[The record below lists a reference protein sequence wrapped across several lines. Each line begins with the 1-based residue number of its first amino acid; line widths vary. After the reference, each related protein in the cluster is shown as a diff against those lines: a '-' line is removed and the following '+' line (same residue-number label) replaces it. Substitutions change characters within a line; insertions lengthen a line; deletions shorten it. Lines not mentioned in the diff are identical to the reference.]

1 MKTGL
6 RLPLQGET
14 RQARSSLGA
23 SQPTRSELPG
33 YRPVLLLTDLVPA
46 LGRAAKK
53 GESTVG
59 AYTLMKCVPADSS
72 CSSAPL
78 VLLLCSLATACNL
91 AAAAGTR
98 DLSQGP
104 HGQLPSALHM
114 PQRLEIGCT
123 RWTTASPTTTDQEP

>member
-53 GESTVG
+53 GGVDRGRIHFDEVR
-59 AYTLMKCVPADSS
+59 
-72 CSSAPL
+72 
-78 VLLLCSLATACNL
+78 AC
-91 AAAAGTR
+91 R
-98 DLSQGP
+98 Q
-104 HGQLPSALHM
+104 
-114 PQRLEIGCT
+114 
-123 RWTTASPTTTDQEP
+123 